1 MLLMLTDCN
10 RTIFMWNSLFSSL
23 PHTNRPVKL
32 RNVKVVF
39 TFYFFSKLWHT
50 ANQTHPE
57 TTRKTS
63 REPSL
68 GVICASV
75 FSYGLSSHPKLH
87 LQPHTLKNQP
97 CFPPLEWITRL
108 HKVENPTS
116 LSVQNIYLSVIQHF
130 SLGGVGFKAQDSL
143 SFVKLIFNS
152 PRIHLF
158 MATCGRGGI
167 DLNPVNPLTLS
178 LPDSSLWRLSQQNTL
193 WKDGAV
199 VGWDAAS
206 LPTAA
211 DALAAFKDRS

>member
-1 MLLMLTDCN
+1 MT
-10 RTIFMWNSLFSSL
+10 RE
-23 PHTNRPVKL
+23 R
-32 RNVKVVF
+32 
-39 TFYFFSKLWHT
+39 HT

-57 TTRKTS
+57 TTGKTS

-75 FSYGLSSHPKLH
+75 FSCGLSSHPKLN
-87 LQPHTLKNQP
+87 LESHTLKNEL

-108 HKVENPTS
+108 YKVENPTS
-116 LSVQNIYLSVIQHF
+116 LHLSVQNIYLSVIQHF
-130 SLGGVGFKAQDSL
+130 SLGGVGFKTQDSL

-178 LPDSSLWRLSQQNTL
+178 LPDSSLWRLSHQNTL

-206 LPTAA
+206 LTAA